1 MHCLREHVEPRRL
14 EFLPYH
20 FLLGSVGRTGYVKY
34 TDISTGQL
42 VAEMGSKLGA
52 CDRLDVRLRS
62 QGLGSAVRLR
72 PSGSLENRFFEEGV
86 KGTVLNTELI
96 QGASL

>member
-1 MHCLREHVEPRRL
+1 MHCLRQHVEPRRL

-20 FLLGSVGRTGYVKY
+20 FLLGSIGRTGYVKY

-52 CDRLDVRLRS
+52 CDR
-62 QGLGSAVRLR
+62 
-72 PSGSLENRFFEEGV
+72 
-86 KGTVLNTELI
+86 
-96 QGASL
+96 